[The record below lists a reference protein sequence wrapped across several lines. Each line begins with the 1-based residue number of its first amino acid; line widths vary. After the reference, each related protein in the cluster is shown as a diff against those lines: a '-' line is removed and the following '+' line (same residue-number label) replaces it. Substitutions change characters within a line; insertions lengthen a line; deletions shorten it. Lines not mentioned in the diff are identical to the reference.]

1 MATSEIPHDHPTGGT
16 RHDERLCRVAFDA
29 SPIGMV
35 LVDAEGTILMAND
48 ELLKL
53 FDYERGDLLG
63 KSIELLVPDGMRSSH
78 SDVRSKLARYQERR
92 AMGVGRDLVGRRR
105 DGSILHVEIGL
116 NPIDTADGVCVIAS
130 VVDLTLRKSAEH
142 ALRRSNDRLEESEAR
157 YRLLTETSFDG
168 IAITENGVVTEVNS
182 GFAAMHGYDMEEMIG
197 KSAFVFVAPES
208 HAEVRARIA
217 ENIDGRYELIGL
229 HRDGRKLRLEAIA
242 STHEHRGR
250 VRRVTAI
257 RDVTERHTLERQF
270 QQAQKMEAIG
280 RLAGGVAHDF
290 NNLLTVI
297 SSYTNLVLAENILP
311 PTVRDDLQE
320 VCKAAESAAGLTRQL
335 LAFSRQQILE
345 PKALDL
351 NDVVRDAGKMLR
363 RVIGEDVKL
372 VTVLGGELGRVQGDF
387 GQIEQII
394 MNMAVNARDA
404 MPDGGSLTIETANA
418 DLPEDFVLD
427 HFVAKAG
434 SYVLLS
440 IRDTGTGMDES
451 TKARIFEP
459 FFTTKEVGRGT
470 GLGLSMVYGIVQQAG
485 GCVTVDSAPGAGTVF
500 NIYLPRVDAVP
511 VPEILTPRTEE
522 IHGTETV
529 LLVEDVPA
537 VRDVVHRVLAGSGY
551 TVLDAVDGPSAL
563 ARAAS
568 HRGPLHLLLTDVVLP
583 GLSGRELAEQLKPSR
598 PELKIL
604 FTSGYTD
611 DAVTRRGVFGSDVSF
626 MQKPFTPE
634 TLARRVREV
643 LD

>member
-1 MATSEIPHDHPTGGT
+1 MATSEIPSE
-16 RHDERLCRVAFDA
+16 DEEL
-29 SPIGMV
+29 
-35 LVDAEGTILMAND
+35 TI
-48 ELLKL
+48 
-53 FDYERGDLLG
+53 
-63 KSIELLVPDGMRSSH
+63 P
-78 SDVRSKLARYQERR
+78 
-92 AMGVGRDLVGRRR
+92 
-105 DGSILHVEIGL
+105 
-116 NPIDTADGVCVIAS
+116 
-130 VVDLTLRKSAEH
+130 KSAER

-168 IAITENGVVTEVNS
+168 IAISEGGIVTELNS
-182 GFAAMHGYDMEEMIG
+182 GFAAIHGYAVEEMVG
-197 KSAFVFVAPES
+197 KSLFDFVSGES
-208 HAEVRARIA
+208 FEEVRNRIT
-217 ENIDGRYELIGL
+217 ENIGGRYELVGL

-242 STHEHRGR
+242 STHDFRGR
-250 VRRVTAI
+250 VRRVTAL

-297 SSYTNLVLAENILP
+297 SSYTNLVLAENVLP

-335 LAFSRQQILE
+335 LAFSRQQMLE

-351 NDVVRDAGKMLR
+351 NDVVRDAEKMLR
-363 RVIGEDVKL
+363 RVIGEDVRL
-372 VTVLGGELGRVQGDF
+372 ITVLGSDLLRTQGDF
-387 GQIEQII
+387 GQIEQVI

-404 MPDGGSLTIETANA
+404 MPGGGTLTIETANA
-418 DLPEDFVLD
+418 DLAEDFVLD

-440 IRDTGTGMDES
+440 IRDTGTGMSEE

-459 FFTTKEVGRGT
+459 FFTTKDPGRGT
-470 GLGLSMVYGIVQQAG
+470 GLGLSMVYGIVLQAG
-485 GCVTVDSAPGAGTVF
+485 GCVTVDSSPGLGTVF

-511 VPEILTPRTEE
+511 VPEFAVAMREE
-522 IHGTETV
+522 AKGTETV

-537 VRDVVHRVLAGSGY
+537 VRDVVHRVLAGNGY

-583 GLSGRELAEQLKPSR
+583 GLSGRELADKLKPSR
-598 PELKIL
+598 PELKVL

-611 DAVTRRGVFGSDVSF
+611 DSVTRRGVFGRDAAF